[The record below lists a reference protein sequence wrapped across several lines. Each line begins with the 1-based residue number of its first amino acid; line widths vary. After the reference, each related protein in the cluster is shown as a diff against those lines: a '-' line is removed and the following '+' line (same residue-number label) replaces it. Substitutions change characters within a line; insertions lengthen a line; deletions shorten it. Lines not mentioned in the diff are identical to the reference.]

1 MRHIK
6 SFTEINESSKA
17 ELNLKIRELKDKWK
31 ETDIKMD
38 EIKGKVRDEKDG
50 KKQELLVLTLQK
62 LAAKQEM
69 LELDIKVNK
78 LKRKMLWNI

>member
-17 ELNLKIRELKDKWK
+17 ELNLKIRELKYKWK
-31 ETDIKMD
+31 ETDNKMD

-78 LKRKMLWNI
+78 LKRKML

>member
-17 ELNLKIRELKDKWK
+17 ELNFKIRELKDKWK

-78 LKRKMLWNI
+78 LKRKML

>member
-6 SFTEINESSKA
+6 SFTEINENSKA

-31 ETDIKMD
+31 ETDNKMD

-50 KKQELLVLTLQK
+50 DKQELLVLTLQK

-78 LKRKMLWNI
+78 LKRKIL

>member
-6 SFTEINESSKA
+6 SFTEINENSKA

-31 ETDIKMD
+31 ETDNKID

-50 KKQELLVLTLQK
+50 DKQELLVLTLQK

-78 LKRKMLWNI
+78 LKRKML

>member
-6 SFTEINESSKA
+6 SFTEINENSKA

-31 ETDIKMD
+31 ETDNKMD

-50 KKQELLVLTLQK
+50 DKQELLVLTLQK

-78 LKRKMLWNI
+78 LKRKML

>member
-38 EIKGKVRDEKDG
+38 EIKGKVIDEKDG

-78 LKRKMLWNI
+78 LKIKML

>member
-38 EIKGKVRDEKDG
+38 EIKGK
-50 KKQELLVLTLQK
+50 L
-62 LAAKQEM
+62 EM
-69 LELDIKVNK
+69 
-78 LKRKMLWNI
+78 KRMVKSKNF

>member
-50 KKQELLVLTLQK
+50 KKQEPLVLTLQK

-78 LKRKMLWNI
+78 LKRKML

>member
-31 ETDIKMD
+31 ETYIKMD
-38 EIKGKVRDEKDG
+38 EIKGKVIDEKDG

-78 LKRKMLWNI
+78 LKIKML

>member
-69 LELDIKVNK
+69 
-78 LKRKMLWNI
+78 

>member
-78 LKRKMLWNI
+78 LKRKML